1 MKLIF
6 KILSLLFCL
15 QSFAQTENNQE
26 KIKNH
31 IETYFKEDREI
42 IHVQFNKNDYVT
54 NEDIGFKGYI
64 WNKNTS
70 KPSINTVNVQLI
82 IYNEQQEVV
91 QKQLLYATNG
101 TFSGGV
107 HLSEKLKS
115 GKYFFHFFTNWMN
128 NFKEDDSFRQTIE
141 IFNKKDSYDI
151 QTTEPI
157 FKTATITL
165 HPEGGSII
173 EGITNAVGITVKDCN
188 QKGIEI
194 KEGVLLDSKSNEI
207 VAFKTNKMGY
217 GVLYFIPNSNETYS
231 VKIVSDKLSITK
243 LLPKTKETG
252 IIVTYN
258 NNLPNDKLIIVVK
271 TNKKG
276 IELNQNKKFTLLIQQ
291 DAKLAQQEF
300 VFPNKDTEKIFF
312 FDKKTLDE
320 GVYSIRLLDENL
332 NEVTERLLYISAPQ
346 PVVATLEVRS
356 IANDSIALSL
366 KTNGNQAHL
375 SLSVLPKKTTGIT
388 QKRTILG
395 TFYLNAYLQNPELNN
410 YSYYDLEN
418 KDRKQDIEL
427 LMLNQDRS
435 KYSWENIKSNPPK
448 INAFFDKGVTIS
460 GTINKELD
468 PKSKYKISLVSLKN
482 NVMDE
487 TIVDSKNNFK
497 FENFFARDSTLFI
510 LQLKNQK
517 NTSISTKIYVRVL
530 PNQNMFP
537 LPMQFEKTICPP
549 LEKNPATALTFAA
562 EPSEKGM
569 VNLKGVTVISKAK
582 EVLKHEQDMSA
593 AASGYKIT
601 DQFGT
606 VLDFLNR
613 NGFRTGMDPE
623 TNDVYIKSNR
633 GGFMGDSSNSPAV
646 YIDNNLVFDLN
657 FLINTYL
664 IDVDEIYI
672 DQSGASDIT
681 AGANGTIKIFL
692 KDPQKNRVFNIKYAT
707 FIVKNGFAQDFIYK
721 NASFTNSI
729 EQSYFGTL
737 NWSPTLTTKDN
748 PTIDLKFPIENQK
761 EINVVLEGFT
771 EDGKLISI
779 MKTIPVNTP

>member
-1 MKLIF
+1 MKLLF

-42 IHVQFNKNDYVT
+42 IHVQFNKASYVT
-54 NEDIGFKGYI
+54 NEDIGFTGYV
-64 WNKNTS
+64 WSKNTS

-91 QKQLLYATNG
+91 QKQLLYASNG

-107 HLSEKLKS
+107 HLSDKFKS

-141 IFNKKDSYDI
+141 IINKKDSYNL
-151 QTTEPI
+151 QTTEPN
-157 FKTATITL
+157 FKTATITI

-173 EGITNAVGITVKDCN
+173 QGISNAVGISIKDCN
-188 QKGIEI
+188 QRGMEI

-217 GVLYFIPNSNETYS
+217 GMFYFIPNDNESYS
-231 VKIVSDKLSITK
+231 VKVVSDKLSIIK
-243 LLPKTKETG
+243 PLAKTKETG
-252 IIVTYN
+252 IVVTYN
-258 NNLPNDKLIIVVK
+258 NNLPNDKLIIVAR
-271 TNKKG
+271 TNDKG
-276 IELNQNKKFTLLIQQ
+276 IVLNQNKKFTLLIQQ
-291 DAKLAQQEF
+291 DEKLAQQEF
-300 VFPNKDTEKIFF
+300 TFPNNVAEKTFV

-320 GVYSIRLLDENL
+320 GVYSLRLLDENL
-332 NEVTERLLYISAPQ
+332 NEITERLLYISSPHGA
-346 PVVATLEVRS
+346 VTTLEAKS
-356 IANDSIALSL
+356 IANDSISLSL
-366 KTNGNQAHL
+366 KTTLSQAYL
-375 SLSVLPKKTTGIT
+375 SLSAQPENTIGNN
-388 QKRTILG
+388 QQRSILG
-395 TFYLNAYLQNPELNN
+395 TFYMNAYLENPELNN
-410 YSYYDLEN
+410 RSYYDPEN
-418 KDRKQDIEL
+418 QSKKQDIEL

-448 INAFFDKGVTIS
+448 ITNFFDKGVTIS

-482 NVMDE
+482 NIMDE

-517 NTSISTKIYVRVL
+517 NTSIRTKIYVRVL

-537 LPMQFEKTICPP
+537 LPMKFEKTICPP
-549 LEKNPATALTFAA
+549 LEKNPATAMTFVA
-562 EPSEKGM
+562 EPSGKEM
-569 VNLKGVTVISKAK
+569 INLKGVTILSKEK
-582 EVLKHEQDMSA
+582 EVLKHQQDMSA
-593 AASGYKIT
+593 AATGYKIT
-601 DQFGT
+601 DKFGT

-613 NGFRTGMDPE
+613 HGYRTGMDPE

-633 GGFMGDSSNSPAV
+633 GSFMGDSSTSPSV
-646 YIDNNLVFDLN
+646 YIDNTSVVDLN

-664 IDVDEIYI
+664 SDIDEIYI
-672 DQSGASDIT
+672 DQSGASDIS
-681 AGANGTIKIFL
+681 ANSNGTIKIFM
-692 KDPQKNRVFNIKYAT
+692 KDAQKNRIFDIKYAT
-707 FIVKNGFAQDFIYK
+707 FIVKNGFAQDFVYK
-721 NASFTNSI
+721 NAWFTNAI

-737 NWSPTLTTKDN
+737 NWSPTLTIKDN
-748 PTIDLKFPIENQK
+748 PTIELKFPKENQK
-761 EINVVLEGFT
+761 EINVVVEGFT
-771 EDGKLISI
+771 EEGELISI
-779 MKTIPVNTP
+779 MRKIPVNNP

>member
-1 MKLIF
+1 MKIF
-6 KILSLLFCL
+6 IKILSLLFCI

-31 IETYFKEDREI
+31 IETYFKGDREI
-42 IHVQFNKNDYVT
+42 IHVQFNKNSYVT

-64 WNKNTS
+64 WSKNNS

-82 IYNEQQEVV
+82 IYNEQKEVV
-91 QKQLLYATNG
+91 QKQLLYASNG

-107 HLSEKLKS
+107 HLTEKYKS

-141 IFNKKDSYDI
+141 ILNKKDSYNI
-151 QTTEPI
+151 QTAEPN

-165 HPEGGSII
+165 NPEGGTII
-173 EGITNAVGITVKDCN
+173 EGISNAIGISVKDCN
-188 QKGIEI
+188 NRGIEI
-194 KEGVLLDSKSNEI
+194 KEGVLLDSKLNE
-207 VAFKTNKMGY
+207 VSSFHTNKMGY
-217 GVLYFIPNSNETYS
+217 GSFYFIPNINESYS

-243 LLPKTKETG
+243 TLPKTKEIG

-258 NNLPNDKLIIVVK
+258 NNLPKDKLIIVVK
-271 TNKKG
+271 TNEKG
-276 IELNQNKKFTLLIQQ
+276 IEFNQNKKFTLLIQQ
-291 DAKLAQQEF
+291 DEKLAQQEF
-300 VFPNKDTEKIFF
+300 TFSNNASEKTFV
-312 FDKKTLDE
+312 FDKKTLDG
-320 GVYSIRLLDENL
+320 GVYSLRLLDENL
-332 NEVTERLLYISAPQ
+332 NEITERLLYITSPQ
-346 PVVATLEVRS
+346 PSVATLDARS

-366 KTNGNQAHL
+366 KTTLTQAHL
-375 SLSVLPKKTTGIT
+375 SLSTLPGNSIGNN
-388 QKRTILG
+388 QQRSILG
-395 TFYLNAYLQNPELNN
+395 TFYMNAYLQNPELNN
-410 YSYYDLEN
+410 YTYYDLQNES
-418 KDRKQDIEL
+418 RKQDIEL

-510 LQLKNQK
+510 LQLKNQR
-517 NTSISTKIYVRVL
+517 NTSIKTKIYVRVL

-537 LPMQFEKTICPP
+537 LPMQFEKTTCPP
-549 LEKNPATALTFAA
+549 LEKNPAMALTFAA

-613 NGFRTGMDPE
+613 HGFRTGMDPE

-633 GGFMGDSSNSPAV
+633 SGFIGDSSNNPAV
-646 YIDNNLVFDLN
+646 YIDNSLVYDLN

-681 AGANGTIKIFL
+681 AGANGTIKIYM
-692 KDPQKNRVFNIKYAT
+692 KDPQKNRFFDIKYAT
-707 FIVKNGFAQDFIYK
+707 FIVKNGFAQDFLYK
-721 NASFTNSI
+721 NASFANTK

-737 NWSPTLTTKDN
+737 DWSPTLTTKDN
-748 PTIDLKFPIENQK
+748 PTIELKLPKENQK
-761 EINVVLEGFT
+761 EINVVVEGFT

-779 MKTIPVNTP
+779 MNTIPVNNP